1 MFRSKDK
8 NGHVSNPSEIYR
20 VEMVEEDGL
29 IFPIIELYT
38 PKATKRSVKYRK
50 MAKHLEIKPSLLI
63 SEPNWSADDDG
74 NVSWKIGSRDD
85 VIFGIPK
92 GQAGPEFKIRLT
104 SIDTGRKI
112 ELKVRFNKE
121 TNKVEAIENRDLG
134 E

>member
-1 MFRSKDK
+1 
-8 NGHVSNPSEIYR
+8 
-20 VEMVEEDGL
+20 
-29 IFPIIELYT
+29 
-38 PKATKRSVKYRK
+38 

-74 NVSWKIGSRDD
+74 NLSWKIGSRDD

-92 GQAGPEFKIRLT
+92 GMAGPEFKIRLT

-112 ELKVRFNKE
+112 DLRVRFNKK
-121 TNKVEAIENRDLG
+121 TNKVEAVENRDLG